1 MRTRF
6 KPSRTR
12 TIVALLVTTSLVL
25 GLVVAYRSLRTPDMT
40 IGVEGRKVV
49 EIAGSELTAVPFTH
63 GDAVSLRIDS
73 VHAVPGGFRYDLRFM
88 MFGPGSRNL
97 ADHLLLPDGGK
108 LAPRSTLEVSVNA
121 LLPEDYS
128 SELFATPNADI
139 NLHSNYTL
147 MMRTLW
153 GLWAAMLIPLA
164 WYGHKRRHRRLPP
177 VVVPTIAEQLR
188 SLLERASCEPLSV
201 EEQVDLE
208 QLLFAFWSKRLKLST
223 ERLIETITELRNHP
237 QAGVQLNRIERW
249 FHSPHKP
256 TNGTVA
262 RELLRD
268 LDRMN

>member
-1 MRTRF
+1 MRIRT
-6 KPSRTR
+6 KPSRNR
-12 TIVALLVTTSLVL
+12 TIAAIAVMTSLVL
-25 GLVVAYRSLRTPDMT
+25 GLVVAYRSLRMPDVT

-49 EIAGSELTAVPFTH
+49 EIAGPQLSAVPFTH

-73 VHAVPGGFRYDLRFM
+73 AHAVPGGFRYDLQYM
-88 MFGPGSRNL
+88 MFGPGTHNL

-108 LAPRSTLEVSVNA
+108 LAPRSELDVSVSA

-147 MMRTLW
+147 LMRTLW
-153 GLWAAMLIPLA
+153 GLWAAMLVPLA
-164 WYGHKRRHRRLPP
+164 WYGHKRRRRRLPP
-177 VVVPTIAEQLR
+177 VVAPTIAGQLR
-188 SLLERASCEPLSV
+188 SLLERASREPLSV
-201 EEQVDLE
+201 QEQVDLE
-208 QLLFAFWSKRLKLST
+208 QLLFAFWSKRLKLPPG
-223 ERLIETITELRNHP
+223 RLIETIAELRNHP

-262 RELLRD
+262 RELLSD
-268 LDRMN
+268 LDRLN